1 MTKMFEAEAL
11 EFPFAATMPKREK
24 SKLVKCWELLQRMKA
39 ISATEGDLV
48 PLMMGAK
55 LLGLSRSRVDDLVRD
70 GRLKR
75 VDIDGHVFLTENSIV
90 ECAKIERKRGRPLK
104 IPTTKSEM
112 WKASMDYARESLRQE
127 KIIR

>member
-1 MTKMFEAEAL
+1 MFEAEAL
-11 EFPFAATMPKREK
+11 EFPFTADMPKREK

-39 ISATEGDLV
+39 VSATEGSLV

-55 LLGLSRSRVDDLVRD
+55 LLGLSRSRVDDVVRD

-75 VDIDGHVFLTENSIV
+75 VEIDGHVFLTENSIV
-90 ECAKIERKRGRPLK
+90 EFAQVERKSGRPPK
-104 IPTTKSEM
+104 IPATLPEM
-112 WKASMDYARESLRQE
+112 WKLSKEHAQEVLKES